1 MSPLKTHCIFY
12 CPHCIMIERES
23 IGGLFMNTI
32 IAFTLKD
39 LLLSGVYLV
48 LIIALVY
55 VVKILMSLQRSMKD
69 LNALVKE
76 NRTEIDAIL
85 KEAPGIA
92 KNANTISEEVAYD
105 VAKFRPTVDNIAQT
119 SEEVTGVI
127 KDNKSVVGGLTSI
140 FHTASM
146 GKDAYD
152 KFFKK
157 SEDIDASEE
166 A

>member
-1 MSPLKTHCIFY
+1 
-12 CPHCIMIERES
+12 
-23 IGGLFMNTI
+23 MNTV

-55 VVKILMSLQRSMKD
+55 LVKILISIQRSMKD
-69 LNALVKE
+69 VNALVKE

-85 KEAPGIA
+85 KEAPAIA
-92 KNANTISEEVAYD
+92 KNANTISEEVAHD
-105 VAKFRPTVDNIAQT
+105 VSRFRTTIDNIADT

-157 SEDIDASEE
+157 TDTEE
-166 A
+166 VENIEEQAE

>member
-1 MSPLKTHCIFY
+1 
-12 CPHCIMIERES
+12 
-23 IGGLFMNTI
+23 MNNI

-39 LLLSGVYLV
+39 LLLSGVYIV
-48 LIIALVY
+48 LILALVY
-55 VVKILMSLQRSMKD
+55 LVKILMSVQKSLKD
-69 LNALVKE
+69 VNALVKD
-76 NRTEIDAIL
+76 NKTQIDAIL
-85 KEAPGIA
+85 KEAPEIA
-92 KNANTISEEVAYD
+92 KNANTISEEVAHD
-105 VAKFRPTVDNIAQT
+105 ITKFRQTIDNIADT

-157 SEDIDASEE
+157 SDTEE
-166 A
+166 IENKEEQA

>member
-1 MSPLKTHCIFY
+1 
-12 CPHCIMIERES
+12 
-23 IGGLFMNTI
+23 MNTV

-55 VVKILMSLQRSMKD
+55 LVKILMSVQRSLKD
-69 LNALVKE
+69 LNALVKD
-76 NRTEIDAIL
+76 NRKQIDAIL
-85 KEAPGIA
+85 KEAPEIA
-92 KNANTISEEVAYD
+92 QSANKISEEVAHD
-105 VAKFRPTVDNIAQT
+105 IARFRPTIDNIADS
-119 SEEVTGVI
+119 SEEVTRVI

-140 FHTASM
+140 FHTASI

-157 SEDIDASEE
+157 NPEDHEE
-166 A
+166 TVHEPTEE